1 MSKSE
6 QENNQSAGQLDI
18 AIQGVHGA
26 FHDIA
31 ARYYLRNARYRIREA
46 AGFEDVVQHV
56 TCGEDHHRGMMAI
69 ENTLFGSLMDNYQLI
84 SDADIRIEGEV
95 YLRIHQNLLALEGQT
110 IDDLSEVHSHP
121 IAIAQCRAFFH
132 RYPHIK
138 LIETDDTA
146 ASAKRISETAS
157 YGVGAI
163 ASTLAAEI
171 YGLQLMARGIE
182 SNKANFTR
190 FLALAP
196 ASQNQLESGDKASMW
211 FTVDHAVGSLYRVL
225 GALASIGVNLTKIQ
239 SAPIIGKPWEYKFFV
254 DFLMNQPG
262 QFDEVR
268 EVLRHHTHESRI
280 LGRYKQGMHYEN

>member
-1 MSKSE
+1 MSNTE
-6 QENNQSAGQLDI
+6 QSNSQTAEQLDI
-18 AIQGVHGA
+18 AIQGVQGA

-31 ARYYLRNARYRIREA
+31 ARYYLKNAKYRIREA
-46 AGFEDVVQHV
+46 VEFEDVVNHV
-56 TCGEDHHRGMMAI
+56 TSGGRHHRGMMAI

-84 SDADIRIEGEV
+84 SDAAVRIEGEV

-110 IDDLSEVHSHP
+110 IGDLKEVHSHP

-132 RYPHIK
+132 QYPHIK

-146 ASAKRISETAS
+146 ASAKRISDSVT

-171 YGLQLMARGIE
+171 YGLKLMARSIE

-196 ASQNQLESGDKASMW
+196 AGQDAMEMGDKASMW
-211 FTVDHAVGSLYRVL
+211 FTVDHAVGSLYKVL
-225 GALASIGVNLTKIQ
+225 GALARIGVNLTKIQ

-254 DFLMNQPG
+254 DFLMESPH
-262 QFDEVR
+262 QFDDVR
-268 EVLRHHTHESRI
+268 HVLREHTLEHRI
-280 LGRYKQGMHYEN
+280 LGRYEKGIHYEN

>member
-1 MSKSE
+1 MTNTE
-6 QENNQSAGQLDI
+6 QSNSQSGVQLDI
-18 AIQGVHGA
+18 AIQGVQGA

-31 ARYYLRNARYRIREA
+31 ARYYLGNLKYRIREA
-46 AGFEDVVQHV
+46 VEFEDVVNHV
-56 TCGEDHHRGMMAI
+56 TSGNRHHRGMMAI

-84 SDADIRIEGEV
+84 SDADVQIEGEV

-110 IDDLSEVHSHP
+110 IDDLREVHSHP

-132 RYPHIK
+132 QYPKIK

-146 ASAKRISETAS
+146 GSAKRIRESAA

-171 YGLQLMARGIE
+171 YGLQMMARSIE

-196 ASQNQLESGDKASMW
+196 AGQHPMETGDKASMW
-211 FTVDHAVGSLYRVL
+211 FTVDHAVGSLYKVL
-225 GALASIGVNLTKIQ
+225 GGLAQIGVNLTKIQ

-254 DFLMNQPG
+254 DFLMEAPH
-262 QFDEVR
+262 QFDDVR
-268 EVLRHHTHESRI
+268 NVLREHTLKHRI
-280 LGRYKQGMHYEN
+280 LGRYRKGSQYEN